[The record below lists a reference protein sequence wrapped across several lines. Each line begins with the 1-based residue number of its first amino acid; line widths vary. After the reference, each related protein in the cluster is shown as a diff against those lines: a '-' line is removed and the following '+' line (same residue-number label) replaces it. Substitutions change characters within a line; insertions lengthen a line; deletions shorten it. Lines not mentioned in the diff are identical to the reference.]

1 MAKFEDITS
10 TDQTSSYMAIA
21 SLDNIASDVFLFAD
35 IEILDA
41 NLAAI
46 PSGQPNVDYT
56 PAARARYLCF
66 TTIVSPPLIVPGV
79 MDFDTRPLF

>member
-41 NLAAI
+41 NVAAI
-46 PSGQPNVDYT
+46 CKGTNNKAIVFGRYNNCDYI
-56 PAARARYLCF
+56 L
-66 TTIVSPPLIVPGV
+66 
-79 MDFDTRPLF
+79 M